1 MIVVLWHDVGGGVIV
16 VLYWHDVGGGVIVV
30 LWHDVG
36 GGVIVELWHEVGR
49 LCRFLFGRCH
59 RGLCGG
65 RARCPA

>member
-1 MIVVLWHDVGGGVIV
+1 MTVVLSHDVGGGVIV

-36 GGVIVELWHEVGR
+36 R
-49 LCRFLFGRCH
+49 LCRFLSGRCH

-65 RARCPA
+65 GSRCPA